1 MKVLFLRMKLVSSTL
16 LDYSLLYGVI
26 LFGSCVFLFAVLEI
40 YFDRRKNLWNIPG
53 PIPLP
58 LFGNSLLFAKPHEL
72 FMPTLKAVSNKYL
85 VFHHLPAL
93 HRSKTSMA
101 LLSVSTW
108 ARGRT
113 SSLDHLQKTLRR
125 SCQATNRSQR
135 SDSQH
140 LSNFCYLYLSFH
152 DAGKGL

>member
-1 MKVLFLRMKLVSSTL
+1 MKLVSSTL

-93 HRSKTSMA
+93 HIHRSKTSMA

-108 ARGRT
+108 ARGLT
-113 SSLDHLQKTLRR
+113 SSLDHLQRTLRR
-125 SCQATNRSQR
+125 SCQATNRSRR
-135 SDSQH
+135 SDSQ
-140 LSNFCYLYLSFH
+140 YLSRYF
-152 DAGKGL
+152 LLFIFIIS